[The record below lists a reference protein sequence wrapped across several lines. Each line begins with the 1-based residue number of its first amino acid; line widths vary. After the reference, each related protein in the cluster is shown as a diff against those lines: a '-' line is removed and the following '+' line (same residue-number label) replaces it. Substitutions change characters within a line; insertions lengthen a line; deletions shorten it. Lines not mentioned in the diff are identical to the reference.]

1 MQNQFFS
8 NKAMKKLH
16 TADDLEQYV
25 QITNPRVWIILA
37 ACAAL
42 LTGLMVWVFFGTAA
56 TTVATS
62 AVTLDGKTQ
71 SFLTYQEFQ
80 LIRAGDRAFTND
92 APWTVSE
99 CSSVPLSRDEAF
111 AMIGSDYLFDKLIK
125 TDKSYLV
132 TFAPEQ
138 GSSAA
143 GENGGT
149 ATPVSVIIHTQ
160 AVHPI
165 DLILKR

>member
-1 MQNQFFS
+1 
-8 NKAMKKLH
+8 MKKLH
-16 TADDLEQYV
+16 TADDMEQYV

-37 ACAAL
+37 ACAAML
-42 LTGLMVWVFFGTAA
+42 MGLMVWVFFGTAA
-56 TTVATS
+56 TTVETS
-62 AVTLDGKTQ
+62 AVMLDGKTQ

-80 LIRAGDRAFTND
+80 LIKTGDRAYIND

-125 TDKSYLV
+125 TDKSYLI
-132 TFAPEQ
+132 TFTPEQ
-138 GSSAA
+138 GGSAS
-143 GENGGT
+143 GESAT
-149 ATPVSVIIHTQ
+149 SITPVSVIIHTQ
-160 AVHPI
+160 AVPPI